1 MGLFARMETVIKS
14 KMNKVLNRMED
25 PRETLDYSYE
35 KQLELL
41 QNVKRGVAEVTTSK
55 KRLQLQRVKLM
66 LNINKLEG
74 QAKGAVA
81 ANREDLARLA
91 LERKAALV
99 QQVEGIDREIE
110 ELEKQEEKLI
120 AAEERLSTKVEIFR
134 TRKESIKAQYSAAE
148 AQVKVNESVTGI
160 SEEMADIG
168 LAIERAED
176 KTEDMK
182 ARADAIDEL
191 MEAGTLQDLTS
202 GRDDV
207 DRELSKI
214 GVKSSVES
222 ELARLKAETG
232 KSPEK
237 AKIGEESKSAE
248 EKGDSWV
255 IIRIMGEG
263 QYQAS
268 NALRS
273 ELNKIDDRIVTLV
286 EEGNAVE
293 FRRELKRLISMIK
306 EKAMP
311 IDAKEIVNSDIIVP
325 PADMSFDEA
334 KAVFKKPGIIE
345 D

>member
-1 MGLFARMETVIKS
+1 METVIKS

-55 KRLQLQRVKLM
+55 KRLQLQRVKLTQ
-66 LNINKLEG
+66 NIDKLGG

-120 AAEERLSTKVEIFR
+120 AAKERLSTKVEIFR

-176 KTEDMK
+176 KTEEMK

-232 KSPEK
+232 KRPEK